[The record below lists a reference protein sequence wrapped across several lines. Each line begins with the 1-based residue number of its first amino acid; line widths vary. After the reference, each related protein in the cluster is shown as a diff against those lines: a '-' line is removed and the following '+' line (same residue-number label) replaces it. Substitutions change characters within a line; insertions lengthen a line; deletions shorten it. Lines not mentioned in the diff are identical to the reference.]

1 MQQKRNSRRRTAQ
14 IRSRSL
20 DGFVGIILLTILCG
34 QIGIPGLGHAGHL
47 FSALLFAA
55 GYLGTCAVTR
65 VYDKSDGF
73 GATDFFKQL
82 WYRLRHVWP
91 TMLAVVAFTT
101 VVCTVLDGSLLAPIR
116 ADLFPAL
123 GFFSNWT
130 DLLHNAAPGTSP
142 SPLGGFW
149 LMGVEAQ
156 LFVAW
161 LAALTFLLRLDR
173 TLARHIS
180 IALAGLT
187 GAWLLAQSFLL
198 GASLERVSLSTDM
211 RACSYLLGSWLAF
224 AFPLGRVPV
233 IGKDLLLRPMG
244 GRKRHMRGRRY
255 QATTLAHALGIV
267 SFVCMMGLALLIPS
281 TGTRTHGILI
291 IAISV
296 LCIPLMTSLLAPGS
310 VLGRLFS
317 FPPFAWLGSRAL
329 CIYLWSYPIRQLIL
343 ARMDPAPWYV
353 LVAGIAATLAIAEI
367 TYRLVEIPFASNRTL
382 SESRSNVAPY
392 RLATTGLVLVI
403 AAGFGGRAL
412 LTIPSEAVRA
422 ATSNEATSSS
432 NQTMSTSATSS
443 PTSKDTSKDTSTQVD
458 NADSADTNTN
468 ESENA
473 SQDNKTSSASS
484 KGSTSSKKTSTVD
497 ESTII
502 NAPASETRAGLY
514 DPVLIGDSVPG
525 DADWSR
531 LPDALI
537 DTYIGRRPDQA
548 LEVIRGYLAQDAVG
562 SIVIL
567 ACFSNVAPT
576 ADQLDAFAEALG
588 DDRQIY
594 LVGTVNPDGF
604 MDQANGELQSAIKR
618 HSNMHYIDWP
628 SIEEGHEKEYLW
640 DDATHLR
647 PEGGVV
653 YVQMVIEA
661 IAQDLIDAG
670 GTTK

>member
-1 MQQKRNSRRRTAQ
+1 MQQKRNSRKRTAQ
-14 IRSRSL
+14 IRSRAL
-20 DGFVGIILLTILCG
+20 DGFVGIIVLTILCG

-55 GYLGTCAVTR
+55 GYLGTCAIVR
-65 VYDKSDGF
+65 VSDKNDGF
-73 GATDFFKQL
+73 GATDLVKQL

-91 TMLAVVAFTT
+91 TMLAVVAFAT

-130 DLLHNAAPGTSP
+130 DLLRDVAAGASP

-149 LMGVEAQ
+149 LIGVEAQ
-156 LFVAW
+156 LFVVW
-161 LAALTFLLRLDR
+161 IAALTFLLRQDR
-173 TLARHIS
+173 MLARRIS
-180 IALAGLT
+180 VALAGIT
-187 GAWLLAQSFLL
+187 GAWLLVQSFVL
-198 GASLERVSLSTDM
+198 GGSLARVSLSTDM

-233 IGKDLLLRPMG
+233 IGKDLLLQPMG

-281 TGTRTHGILI
+281 TGTRTHSLLI

-296 LCIPLMTSLLAPGS
+296 LCIPLVASLLAPGS
-310 VLGRLFS
+310 ALGRLFS
-317 FPPFAWLGSRAL
+317 LPPFAWLGSRAL
-329 CIYLWSYPIRQLIL
+329 CIYLWAYPIRQLVL
-343 ARMDPAPWYV
+343 ARMNPAPWYV
-353 LVAGIAATLAIAEI
+353 LLASIAATLAIAEI
-367 TYRLVEIPFASNRTL
+367 TYRLVEVPFASNHTL
-382 SESRSNVAPY
+382 CEPRSEVALY

-412 LTIPSEAVRA
+412 LTIPSEAIRA
-422 ATSNEATSSS
+422 AASNESAASSDQS
-432 NQTMSTSATSS
+432 MSTSSMRNAA
-443 PTSKDTSKDTSTQVD
+443 SKDTSPQDD
-458 NADSADTNTN
+458 NADSADATTDQSNGT
-468 ESENA
+468 
-473 SQDNKTSSASS
+473 SQDDKTSSSS
-484 KGSTSSKKTSTVD
+484 DKESASKKKSTID
-497 ESTII
+497 ESTVI
-502 NAPASETRAGLY
+502 NAPTSETRAGLY

-548 LEVIRGYLAQDAVG
+548 LEVVRGYLAQDAIG
-562 SIVIL
+562 GIVIL

-576 ADQLDAFAEALG
+576 ADQLDTFAEVLG

-604 MDQANGELQSAIKR
+604 MDQANEELQSAVKR

-628 SIEEGHEKEYLW
+628 SVEEGHEKEYLW

-653 YVQMVIEA
+653 YVQMVTEA
-661 IAQDLIDAG
+661 IAQDLINAG

>member
-1 MQQKRNSRRRTAQ
+1 MQQKRISRKRTAQ
-14 IRSRSL
+14 IRSRAL

-34 QIGIPGLGHAGHL
+34 QIGIPGLGHFGHL

-55 GYLGTCAVTR
+55 GYLGTCTVTR
-65 VYDKSDGF
+65 AYDKNDGF
-73 GATDFFKQL
+73 GAGDFFKQL
-82 WYRLRHVWP
+82 WHRLRHVWP
-91 TMLAVVAFTT
+91 TMLAVVAFAT

-149 LMGVEAQ
+149 LIGVEAQ
-156 LFVAW
+156 LFVVW
-161 LAALTFLLRLDR
+161 LAALTFLLRQDR
-173 TLARHIS
+173 TLARRIS
-180 IALAGLT
+180 VALAGIT

-198 GASLERVSLSTDM
+198 EGSLARVSLSTDM

-233 IGKDLLLRPMG
+233 IGKSLLLQPMG
-244 GRKRHMRGRRY
+244 RRKRHMRGRRY
-255 QATTLAHALGIV
+255 QATTAAHVLGIV
-267 SFVCMMGLALLIPS
+267 SFVCMMGLALLVPS
-281 TGTRTHGILI
+281 TGTRTHGLLI

-296 LCIPLMTSLLAPGS
+296 LCIPLVASILAPGS
-310 VLGRLFS
+310 ALGRLFS
-317 FPPFAWLGSRAL
+317 LPPFAWLGSRAL
-329 CIYLWSYPIRQLIL
+329 CIYLWSYPIRQLVL
-343 ARMDPAPWYV
+343 ARMNPAPWYI
-353 LVAGIAATLAIAEI
+353 LVASIAVTLAIAEI
-367 TYRLVEIPFASNRTL
+367 TYRLVEVPFGSDCTL
-382 SESRSNVAPY
+382 DESRAEVAPY
-392 RLATTGLVLVI
+392 RLATTGLVLII

-422 ATSNEATSSS
+422 ATSNEAVASS
-432 NQTMSTSATSS
+432 NQTMSTSSTRN
-443 PTSKDTSKDTSTQVD
+443 DTSKDTSAQD
-458 NADSADTNTN
+458 SNADSTDTTTN
-468 ESENA
+468 QREDT
-473 SQDNKTSSASS
+473 SQENKTSSSS
-484 KGSTSSKKTSTVD
+484 SEDSTSSKKATTID

-548 LEVIRGYLAQDAVG
+548 LEVIRGYLAQDAIG

-576 ADQLDAFAEALG
+576 ADQLDTFAEVLG

-604 MDQANGELQSAIKR
+604 MDQANDELQSAVKR

-628 SIEEGHEKEYLW
+628 SVEEGHEKEYLW

-653 YVQMVIEA
+653 YVQMVTEA
-661 IAQDLIDAG
+661 IAQDLINAG